1 MTDMRV
7 SGMTMAQKILA
18 AHSGHETVVPG
29 QLIECATDLVLC
41 HEITT
46 PAALRML
53 EERGMNRVF
62 DPSKIVAIP
71 DHSVPA
77 MNIKAAQ
84 MYQKLKSWVKE
95 QGIEHFYDVG
105 RGGIAHVVLE
115 NSGLLKPGQ
124 TLVSGDSHTCNGGA
138 LGAFATGV
146 GSTDLAGAIY
156 AGRVWFKVPETML
169 IRVTGQMQQGVTPKD
184 LVLEVIRRIGAD
196 GANYLVM
203 EWVGDTIERM
213 DMEGRFTLTNMAIE
227 AGGKTGLI
235 AVDDTTRAYLAA
247 RGVTPDQYTEYT
259 SDPDATYK
267 VVIDLDASAVEPTVA
282 YPHIP
287 SNGRVAGTDAIPVT
301 HAYVG
306 SCTNGR
312 ITDLR
317 EVARI
322 LRGRKVADN
331 VQMIVVPAT
340 QAIWKQAAQEGLL
353 EIFVDAGAS
362 VSYPSCGA
370 CLGMHSGVLGPDDVC
385 ISSSNRNFVGRMGDP
400 SAQIYLASPATVAAS
415 AVAGVIS
422 DPRVYNIAEEV
433 A

>member
-1 MTDMRV
+1 M
-7 SGMTMAQKILA
+7 GMTMAQKILA
-18 AHSGHETVVPG
+18 AHSGHAAVVPG

-62 DPSKIVAIP
+62 DPEKIVAIP

-77 MNIKAAQ
+77 MNIKAAK
-84 MYQKLKSWVKE
+84 MYQKLKSWVQE
-95 QGIEHFYDVG
+95 QGIRHFYDVG

-115 NSGLLKPGQ
+115 GSGLLRPGQ

-169 IRVTGQMQQGVTPKD
+169 IRVTGEMQPGVTPKD

-203 EWVGDTIERM
+203 EWAGDTIDRM

-227 AGGKTGLI
+227 AGGKTGII

-247 RGVTPDQYTEYT
+247 RGVTPDGYTEYA
-259 SDPDATYK
+259 SDPDAPYK
-267 VVIDLDASAVEPTVA
+267 VVIELDASQVEPTVA

-287 SNGRVAGTDAIPVT
+287 SNGRVAGSDRIPVT

-312 ITDLR
+312 ISDLR
-317 EVARI
+317 EVAHI
-322 LRGRKVADN
+322 LRGRRVADG

-353 EIFVDAGAS
+353 EVFVEAGAS

-422 DPRVYNIAEEV
+422 DPREYAGLPRVEV

>member
-1 MTDMRV
+1 M
-7 SGMTMAQKILA
+7 GMTIAEKILA
-18 AHSGHETVVPG
+18 AHSGHDHVVPG
-29 QLIECATDLVLC
+29 QLIECATDWVLC

-53 EERGMNRVF
+53 EERGMDRVF
-62 DPSKIVAIP
+62 DLEKIVAVP

-77 MNIKAAQ
+77 MNIKAAK
-84 MYQKLKSWVKE
+84 MYQKLKSWVQEK
-95 QGIEHFYDVG
+95 GIRHFYDVG

-115 NSGLLKPGQ
+115 NTGLIKPGQ
-124 TLVSGDSHTCNGGA
+124 TLVSGDSHTCNAGA
-138 LGAFATGV
+138 LGCFATGV

-156 AGRVWFKVPETML
+156 AGKVWFKVPETML
-169 IRVTGQMQQGVTPKD
+169 IRVSGDLAAGVTPKD
-184 LVLEVIRRIGAD
+184 LVLEVIKRIGAD

-203 EWVGDTIERM
+203 EWVGDTIDRM

-227 AGGKTGLI
+227 AGGKTGI
-235 AVDDTTRAYLAA
+235 VAVDDTTRAYLAA
-247 RGVTPDQYTEYT
+247 RGVTQGEYTEYT
-259 SDPDATYK
+259 SDPDAQYK

-287 SNGRVAGTDAIPVT
+287 SNGRVAGSDRIAVT

-312 ITDLR
+312 IGDLR
-317 EVARI
+317 DVARI
-322 LRGRKVADN
+322 LKGRKVADG

-353 EIFVDAGAS
+353 EIFVEAGAS

-400 SAQIYLASPATVAAS
+400 TAQIYLASPATVAAS
-415 AVAGVIS
+415 AVAGYIS
-422 DPRVYNIAEEV
+422 DPRAYNADGTE
-433 A
+433 AAD

>member
-1 MTDMRV
+1 MTI
-7 SGMTMAQKILA
+7 AEKILA
-18 AHSGHETVVPG
+18 AHSGHDSVVPG
-29 QLIECATDLVLC
+29 QLIECGTDWVLC

-53 EERGMNRVF
+53 EERGMDRVF
-62 DPSKIVAIP
+62 DPSRIVAVP

-77 MNIKAAQ
+77 MNIKAAK
-84 MYQKLKSWVKE
+84 MYQKLKSWVQEK
-95 QGIEHFYDVG
+95 GIQHFYDVG

-115 NSGLLKPGQ
+115 NTGLIWPGQ
-124 TLVSGDSHTCNGGA
+124 TLVSGDSHTCNAGA
-138 LGAFATGV
+138 LGCFATGV

-156 AGRVWFKVPETML
+156 AGKVWFKVPETML
-169 IRVTGQMQQGVTPKD
+169 IRVTGEMQPGVTPKD
-184 LVLEVIRRIGAD
+184 LVLEVIKRIGAD

-203 EWVGDTIERM
+203 EWVGDTIDRM

-227 AGGKTGLI
+227 AGGKTGI
-235 AVDDTTRAYLAA
+235 VAVDDTTRAYLAE
-247 RGVTPDQYTEYT
+247 RGVTPGEYTEYT
-259 SDPDATYK
+259 SDPDANYK

-287 SNGRVAGTDAIPVT
+287 SNGRVAGSDRIAVT

-312 ITDLR
+312 IGDLR
-317 EVARI
+317 DVARI
-322 LRGRKVADN
+322 LRGRKVADG

-353 EIFVDAGAS
+353 EIFVEAGAS

-400 SAQIYLASPATVAAS
+400 TAQIYLASPATVAAS
-415 AVAGVIS
+415 AVAGYIS
-422 DPRVYNIAEEV
+422 DPREYNGKGTEA
-433 A
+433 AD

>member
-1 MTDMRV
+1 M
-7 SGMTMAQKILA
+7 GMTIAEKILA
-18 AHSGHETVVPG
+18 AHAGKDAVTPG
-29 QLIECATDLVLC
+29 ELLECTTDLVLC

-53 EERGMNRVF
+53 EERGMDRVF
-62 DPSKIVAIP
+62 DPEKIVAVP

-84 MYQKLKSWVKE
+84 MYQKLKSWVHEK
-95 QGIEHFYDVG
+95 GIRHFYDVG

-115 NSGLLKPGQ
+115 NTGLLKPGQ

-169 IRVTGQMQQGVTPKD
+169 IRVTGEAGPGVTPKD
-184 LVLEVIRRIGAD
+184 IVLEVIRQIGAD
-196 GANYLVM
+196 GANYMVM
-203 EWVGDTIERM
+203 EWVGDYIDNL

-227 AGGKTGLI
+227 AGGKTGI
-235 AVDDTTRAYLAA
+235 VAVDGTTREYLRV
-247 RGVTPDQYTEYT
+247 RGVEPGEYTEYR
-259 SDPDATYK
+259 SDPDAQYR
-267 VVIDLDASAVEPTVA
+267 VVLDIDASQVEPTVA

-287 SNGRVAGTDAIPVT
+287 SNGRVAGSDAIAVT

-312 ITDLR
+312 ISDLR

-322 LRGRKVADN
+322 LRGRRVADG
-331 VQMIVVPAT
+331 VQMTIVPAT
-340 QAIWKQAAQEGLL
+340 QAVWKQAAVEGLM
-353 EIFVDAGAS
+353 EIFVDAGAT

-370 CLGMHSGVLGPDDVC
+370 CLGMHTGVLGPNDVC

-400 SAQIYLASPATVAAS
+400 TAQIYLASPATVAAS
-415 AVAGVIS
+415 AVTGMIT
-422 DPRVYNIAEEV
+422 DPRTMQGAE
-433 A
+433 AAD

>member
-1 MTDMRV
+1 M
-7 SGMTMAQKILA
+7 GMTIAEKILA
-18 AHSGHETVVPG
+18 AHSGHDQVQAG
-29 QLIECATDLVLC
+29 QLIECATDWVLC

-46 PAALRML
+46 PSALRML
-53 EERGMNRVF
+53 EERGMDKVF
-62 DPSKIVAIP
+62 NPDQIVAVP

-84 MYQKLKSWVKE
+84 MYQKLKSWVHEK
-95 QGIEHFYDVG
+95 GIKHFFDVG

-115 NSGLLKPGQ
+115 NTGLMKPGQ
-124 TLVSGDSHTCNGGA
+124 TLVSGDSHTCNAGA

-169 IRVTGQMQQGVTPKD
+169 IQVTGQTQPGVTPKD
-184 LVLEVIRRIGAD
+184 IVLEVIKRIGAD
-196 GANYLVM
+196 GANYMVM
-203 EWVGDTIERM
+203 EWVGDYIDNL

-227 AGGKTGLI
+227 AGGKTGI
-235 AVDDTTRAYLAA
+235 VAVDDTTREYMKA
-247 RGVTPDQYTEYT
+247 RGVTPDQYTEYHA
-259 SDPDATYK
+259 DADANYK
-267 VVIDLDASAVEPTVA
+267 VVVDIDASTVEPTIA

-287 SNGRVAGTDAIPVT
+287 SNGKVAGSDPITVT

-312 ITDLR
+312 ISDLR
-317 EVARI
+317 DVARI
-322 LRGRKVADN
+322 LKGHKIADN

-353 EIFVDAGAS
+353 EIFVEAGAS

-370 CLGMHSGVLGPDDVC
+370 CLGMHSGVLGPNDVC
-385 ISSSNRNFVGRMGDP
+385 ISSTNRNFVGRMGDP
-400 SAQIYLASPATVAAS
+400 TAQIYLASPATVAAS
-415 AVAGVIS
+415 AIAGHLA
-422 DPRVYNIAEEV
+422 DPREYNSV
-433 A
+433 QS

>member
-1 MTDMRV
+1 M
-7 SGMTMAQKILA
+7 GMTIAEKILA
-18 AHSGHETVVPG
+18 AHAGRSTVAPG
-29 QLIECATDLVLC
+29 DLIECRTDWVLC

-53 EERGMNRVF
+53 EERGMDRVF
-62 DPSKIVAIP
+62 DPNRIVAVP

-84 MYQKLKSWVKE
+84 MYQKLKSWVQEK
-95 QGIEHFYDVG
+95 GIKHFFDVG

-115 NSGLLKPGQ
+115 NTGLLKPGE
-124 TLVSGDSHTCNGGA
+124 TLVSGDSHTCNAGA

-169 IRVTGQMQQGVTPKD
+169 IRVTGKAAEGVTPKD
-184 LVLEVIRRIGAD
+184 IVLEVIRQIGAD
-196 GANYLVM
+196 GANYMVM
-203 EWVGDTIERM
+203 EWTGDYIKQL
-213 DMEGRFTLTNMAIE
+213 DMEGRFTLTNMGIE
-227 AGGKTGLI
+227 AGGKTGI
-235 AVDDTTRAYLAA
+235 VAVDDTTREYLRV
-247 RGVTPDQYTEYT
+247 RGVQPQDYTDYQ
-259 SDPDATYK
+259 SDPDARYK
-267 VVIDLDASAVEPTVA
+267 VVIEIDASAVEPTVA

-287 SNGRVAGTDAIPVT
+287 SNGCVAGADAVPVT

-312 ITDLR
+312 ISDLR

-322 LRGRKVADN
+322 LRGRRVADG
-331 VQMIVVPAT
+331 VQMTIVPAT
-340 QAIWKQAAQEGLL
+340 QAVWKQAAVEGLM
-353 EIFVDAGAS
+353 EIFVDAGAT

-370 CLGMHSGVLGPDDVC
+370 CLGMHTGVLGPNDVC

-415 AVAGVIS
+415 AVNGVIT
-422 DPRVYNIAEEV
+422 DPRRYDAQGRDRLEQ
-433 A
+433 AAS

>member
-1 MTDMRV
+1 M
-7 SGMTMAQKILA
+7 GMTIAEKILA
-18 AHSGHETVVPG
+18 AHSGHTQVVPG
-29 QLIECATDLVLC
+29 QLIECKTDWVLC

-53 EERGMNRVF
+53 EERGMDRVF
-62 DPSKIVAIP
+62 NPDQIVAVP

-95 QGIEHFYDVG
+95 KGIKHFYDVG

-115 NSGLLKPGQ
+115 NTGLIKPGQ
-124 TLVSGDSHTCNGGA
+124 TLVSGDSHTCNAGA
-138 LGAFATGV
+138 LGCFATGV

-169 IRVTGQMQQGVTPKD
+169 IRVTGKMQPGVTPKD
-184 LVLEVIRRIGAD
+184 LVLEVIKRIGAD
-196 GANYLVM
+196 GANYQVM
-203 EWVGDTIERM
+203 EWVGDTIDNL
-213 DMEGRFTLTNMAIE
+213 DMEGRYTLTNMAIE
-227 AGGKTGLI
+227 AGGKTGI
-235 AVDDTTRAYLAA
+235 VAVDDTTRAYLAE
-247 RGVTPDQYTEYT
+247 RGVHPGDYTEYT
-259 SDPDATYK
+259 SDADARYR

-287 SNGRVAGTDAIPVT
+287 SNGRVAGSDRIAVT

-312 ITDLR
+312 IGDLR
-317 EVARI
+317 DVARI
-322 LRGRKVADN
+322 LKGRKVAEG

-340 QAIWKQAAQEGLL
+340 QLIWKQAASEGLL

-385 ISSSNRNFVGRMGDP
+385 ISSTNRNFVGRMGDP
-400 SAQIYLASPATVAAS
+400 TAAIYLASPATVAAS
-415 AVAGVIS
+415 AVSGFIS
-422 DPRVYNIAEEV
+422 DPREYNGSIEA
-433 A
+433 AD

>member
-1 MTDMRV
+1 M
-7 SGMTMAQKILA
+7 GMTISEKILA
-18 AHSGHETVVPG
+18 AHSGHEHVVPG
-29 QLIECATDLVLC
+29 QLIECTTDWVLC

-53 EERGMNRVF
+53 EERGMDRVF

-77 MNIKAAQ
+77 MNIKAAK
-84 MYQKLKSWVKE
+84 MYQKLKSWVHEK
-95 QGIEHFYDVG
+95 GIQHFYDVG

-115 NSGLLKPGQ
+115 NTGLVKPGQ
-124 TLVSGDSHTCNGGA
+124 TLVSGDSHTCNAGA
-138 LGAFATGV
+138 LGMFATGV

-156 AGRVWFKVPETML
+156 AGRVWFKIPETML
-169 IRVTGQMQQGVTPKD
+169 IRVTGDIQPGVTPKD
-184 LVLEVIRRIGAD
+184 IVLEVIKRIGAD
-196 GANYLVM
+196 GANYMVM
-203 EWVGDTIERM
+203 EWVGDTIDRL

-227 AGGKTGLI
+227 AGGKTGI
-235 AVDDTTRAYLAA
+235 VAVDDTTRAYLAA
-247 RGVTPDQYTEYT
+247 RGIEPGSYTEYT
-259 SDPDATYK
+259 SDPDASYK
-267 VVIDLDASAVEPTVA
+267 VVIDIDASKVEPTVA

-287 SNGRVAGTDAIPVT
+287 SNGRVAGSDKIAVT

-312 ITDLR
+312 IGDLR
-317 EVARI
+317 DVARI
-322 LRGRKVADN
+322 LKGRKVAEG

-340 QAIWKQAAQEGLL
+340 QAIWKQAAQEGLM

-400 SAQIYLASPATVAAS
+400 TAQIYLASPATVAAS
-415 AVAGVIS
+415 AVAGFIA
-422 DPRVYNIAEEV
+422 DPRAYNADGSN
-433 A
+433 AAD

>member
-1 MTDMRV
+1 M
-7 SGMTMAQKILA
+7 GMTMAQKILA
-18 AHSGHETVVPG
+18 ARSGHAEVVPG
-29 QLIECATDLVLC
+29 QLIECTTDLVLC

-62 DPSKIVAIP
+62 DPAKIVAIP

-77 MNIKAAQ
+77 MNIKAAK
-84 MYQKLKSWVKE
+84 MYQKLKAWVQE
-95 QGIEHFYDVG
+95 QGIHHFYDVG

-115 NSGLLKPGQ
+115 GSGLLRPGM

-169 IRVTGQMQQGVTPKD
+169 IRVTGELQPGVTPKD

-203 EWVGDTIERM
+203 EWTGDTIDRM

-227 AGGKTGLI
+227 AGGKTGII

-247 RGVTPDQYTEYT
+247 RGVTPDLYTEYT
-259 SDPDATYK
+259 SDPDAEYR
-267 VVIDLDASAVEPTVA
+267 VVIELDASAVEPTVA

-287 SNGRVAGTDAIPVT
+287 SNGRVAGTDAVPIT

-312 ITDLR
+312 ISDLR
-317 EVARI
+317 EVAHI
-322 LRGRKVADN
+322 LRGRRVADG

-340 QAIWKQAAQEGLL
+340 QAVYQQAAREGLL
-353 EIFVDAGAS
+353 EVFVAAGAS

-370 CLGMHSGVLGPDDVC
+370 CLGMHSGVLGPGDVC

-415 AVAGVIS
+415 AVAGVIA
-422 DPRVYNIAEEV
+422 DPREYAPRQEV

>member
-1 MTDMRV
+1 M
-7 SGMTMAQKILA
+7 GMTIAEKILA
-18 AHSGHETVVPG
+18 AHSGHQSVVAG
-29 QLIECATDLVLC
+29 QLIECATDWALC

-53 EERGMNRVF
+53 EERGMDKVF
-62 DPSKIVAIP
+62 NPDQIVAVP

-84 MYQKLKSWVKE
+84 MYQKLKNWVHEK
-95 QGIEHFYDVG
+95 GIKHFFDVG

-115 NSGLLKPGQ
+115 NTGLLKPGQ
-124 TLVSGDSHTCNGGA
+124 TLVSGDSHTCNAGA

-156 AGRVWFKVPETML
+156 AGKVWFKVPETML
-169 IRVTGQMQQGVTPKD
+169 IRVTGKAQAGVTPKD
-184 LVLEVIRRIGAD
+184 IVLEVIRRIGAD
-196 GANYLVM
+196 GANYMVM
-203 EWVGDTIERM
+203 EWVGDYIDHL

-227 AGGKTGLI
+227 AGGKTGI
-235 AVDDTTRAYLAA
+235 VAVDDTTREYMRV
-247 RGVTPDQYTEYT
+247 RGVTPEQYTEYH
-259 SDPDATYK
+259 SDSDARYK
-267 VVIDLDASAVEPTVA
+267 VVIDIDAAAVEPTVA

-287 SNGRVAGTDAIPVT
+287 SNGKVAGSDKIAVT

-312 ITDLR
+312 ISDLR
-317 EVARI
+317 DVARI
-322 LRGRKVADN
+322 PKGHKIADN

-340 QAIWKQAAQEGLL
+340 QAIWKQAASEGLL
-353 EIFVDAGAS
+353 EIFVEAGAS

-370 CLGMHSGVLGPDDVC
+370 CLGMHSGVLGPKDVC
-385 ISSSNRNFVGRMGDP
+385 ISSTNRNFVGRMGDP

-415 AVAGVIS
+415 AIAGYLA
-422 DPRVYNIAEEV
+422 DPRKYNHTLSDAG
-433 A
+433 AAD

>member
-1 MTDMRV
+1 M
-7 SGMTMAQKILA
+7 GMTIAEKILA
-18 AHSGHETVVPG
+18 AHSGHDHVVPG
-29 QLIECATDLVLC
+29 QLIECATDWVLC

-53 EERGMNRVF
+53 EERGMDKVF
-62 DPSKIVAIP
+62 DPSRIVAVP

-77 MNIKAAQ
+77 MNIKAAK
-84 MYQKLKSWVKE
+84 MYQKLKSWVQE
-95 QGIEHFYDVG
+95 QGIRHFYDVG

-115 NSGLLKPGQ
+115 GSGLLRPGQ

-169 IRVTGQMQQGVTPKD
+169 IRVTGEMQPGVTPQD

-196 GANYLVM
+196 GANYLAM
-203 EWVGDTIERM
+203 EWTGDTIDRM

-227 AGGKTGLI
+227 AGGKTGI
-235 AVDDTTRAYLAA
+235 VGVDDTTRQYLRE
-247 RGVTPDQYTEYT
+247 RGVEPGSYTEYA
-259 SDPDATYK
+259 SDPDAKYK
-267 VVIDLDASAVEPTVA
+267 VVVEIDAAAVEPTVA

-287 SNGRVAGTDAIPVT
+287 SNGRVAGSDRIAVT

-312 ITDLR
+312 IGDLR
-317 EVARI
+317 DVARI
-322 LRGRKVADN
+322 LKGRKVADG

-340 QAIWKQAAQEGLL
+340 QAIWKQAAQEGLM

-400 SAQIYLASPATVAAS
+400 TAQIYLASPATVAAS
-415 AVAGVIS
+415 AVAGFIS
-422 DPRVYNIAEEV
+422 DPREYNAPDPSAE
-433 A
+433 AAD

>member
-1 MTDMRV
+1 M
-7 SGMTMAQKILA
+7 GMTIAEKILA
-18 AHSGHETVVPG
+18 AHSGHAQVVPG
-29 QLIECATDLVLC
+29 QLIECKTDWVLC

-53 EERGMNRVF
+53 EERGMDRVF
-62 DPSKIVAIP
+62 NPDQIVAVP

-95 QGIEHFYDVG
+95 KGIKHFYDVG

-115 NSGLLKPGQ
+115 NTGLIKPGQ
-124 TLVSGDSHTCNGGA
+124 TLVSGDSHTCNAGA
-138 LGAFATGV
+138 LGCFATGV

-169 IRVTGQMQQGVTPKD
+169 IRVTGKMQPGVTPKD
-184 LVLEVIRRIGAD
+184 LVLEVIKRIGAD
-196 GANYLVM
+196 GANYQVM
-203 EWVGDTIERM
+203 EWVGDTIDNL
-213 DMEGRFTLTNMAIE
+213 DMEGRYTLTNMAIE
-227 AGGKTGLI
+227 AGGKTGI
-235 AVDDTTRAYLAA
+235 VAVDDTTRAYLAE
-247 RGVTPDQYTEYT
+247 RGVNPGDYTEYT
-259 SDPDATYK
+259 SDADARYR
-267 VVIDLDASAVEPTVA
+267 VIIDLDASAVEPTVA

-287 SNGRVAGTDAIPVT
+287 SNGRVAGSDRIAVT

-312 ITDLR
+312 IGDLR
-317 EVARI
+317 DVARI
-322 LRGRKVADN
+322 LKGRKVAEG

-340 QAIWKQAAQEGLL
+340 QLIWKQAASEGLL

-385 ISSSNRNFVGRMGDP
+385 ISSTNRNFVGRMGDP
-400 SAQIYLASPATVAAS
+400 TAAIYLASPATVAAS
-415 AVAGVIS
+415 AVSGFIS
-422 DPRVYNIAEEV
+422 DPREYNGSIEA
-433 A
+433 AD

>member
-1 MTDMRV
+1 M
-7 SGMTMAQKILA
+7 GMTIAEKMLA
-18 AHSGHETVVPG
+18 AHSGHDTVVPG
-29 QLIECATDLVLC
+29 QLIECATDWVLC

-53 EERGMNRVF
+53 EERGMDRVF
-62 DPSKIVAIP
+62 DPKKIVAVP

-77 MNIKAAQ
+77 MNIKAAK
-84 MYQKLKSWVKE
+84 MYQKLKSWVQEK
-95 QGIEHFYDVG
+95 GIEHFYDVG

-115 NSGLLKPGQ
+115 NTGLMKPGQ
-124 TLVSGDSHTCNGGA
+124 TLVSGDSHTCNAGA

-156 AGRVWFKVPETML
+156 AGKVWFKVPETML
-169 IRVTGQMQQGVTPKD
+169 IRVTGQTNPGVTPKD
-184 LVLEVIRRIGAD
+184 IVLEVIKRIGAD
-196 GANYLVM
+196 GANYMVM
-203 EWVGDTIERM
+203 EWVGDYIDNL

-227 AGGKTGLI
+227 AGGKTGI
-235 AVDDTTRAYLAA
+235 VAVDDVTREYMRA
-247 RGVTPDQYTEYT
+247 RGVTPEQYTEYQ
-259 SDPDATYK
+259 SDPDAKYK
-267 VVIDLDASAVEPTVA
+267 VVVEIDAAQVEPTVA

-287 SNGRVAGTDAIPVT
+287 SNGRVAGSDRIAVT

-312 ITDLR
+312 ISDLR
-317 EVARI
+317 DVARI
-322 LRGRKVADN
+322 LRGRKIAEN

-415 AVAGVIS
+415 AVEGYIA
-422 DPRVYNIAEEV
+422 DPRRYDAEGNDRN
-433 A
+433 AAD

>member
-1 MTDMRV
+1 M
-7 SGMTMAQKILA
+7 GMTIAEKILA
-18 AHSGHETVVPG
+18 AHSGHDHVVPG
-29 QLIECATDLVLC
+29 QLIECATDWVLC

-53 EERGMNRVF
+53 EERGMDKVF
-62 DPSKIVAIP
+62 DPSRIVAVP

-77 MNIKAAQ
+77 MNIKAAK
-84 MYQKLKSWVKE
+84 MYQKLKSWVQEK
-95 QGIEHFYDVG
+95 GVKHFFDVG

-115 NSGLLKPGQ
+115 NTGLVNPGQ
-124 TLVSGDSHTCNGGA
+124 TLVSGDSHTCNAGA
-138 LGAFATGV
+138 LGMFATGV

-156 AGRVWFKVPETML
+156 AGKVWFKIPETML
-169 IRVTGQMQQGVTPKD
+169 IRVTGQMQPGVTPKD
-184 LVLEVIRRIGAD
+184 IVLEVIKRIGAD
-196 GANYLVM
+196 GANYMVM
-203 EWVGDTIERM
+203 EWVGDTIDRM

-227 AGGKTGLI
+227 AGGKTGI
-235 AVDDTTRAYLAA
+235 VGVDDTTRQYLRE
-247 RGVTPDQYTEYT
+247 RGVEPGSYTEYA
-259 SDPDATYK
+259 SDPDAKYK
-267 VVIDLDASAVEPTVA
+267 VVVEIDAAAVEPTVA

-287 SNGRVAGTDAIPVT
+287 SNGRVAGSDRIAVT

-312 ITDLR
+312 IGDLR
-317 EVARI
+317 DVARI
-322 LRGRKVADN
+322 LKGRKVAEG

-340 QAIWKQAAQEGLL
+340 QAIWKQAAQEGLM

-400 SAQIYLASPATVAAS
+400 TAQIYLASPATVAAS
-415 AVAGVIS
+415 AVAGFIS
-422 DPRVYNIAEEV
+422 DPREYNAPTPGTE
-433 A
+433 AAD

>member
-1 MTDMRV
+1 M
-7 SGMTMAQKILA
+7 GMTIAEKILA
-18 AHSGHETVVPG
+18 ARSGQERVVPG
-29 QLIECATDLVLC
+29 QLIECATDWVLC

-62 DPSKIVAIP
+62 DPSRIVAVP

-77 MNIKAAQ
+77 MNIKAAK
-84 MYQKLKSWVKE
+84 MYQKLKSWVQE
-95 QGIEHFYDVG
+95 QGIQHFFDVG

-115 NSGLLKPGQ
+115 NTGLVKPGQ
-124 TLVSGDSHTCNGGA
+124 TLVSGDSHTCNAGA

-156 AGRVWFKVPETML
+156 AGKVWFKVPETML
-169 IRVTGQMQQGVTPKD
+169 IRVTGRTQPGVTPKD
-184 LVLEVIRRIGAD
+184 IVLEVIRRIGAD
-196 GANYLVM
+196 GANYMVM
-203 EWVGDTIERM
+203 EWVGDYIDAL

-227 AGGKTGLI
+227 AGGKTGI
-235 AVDDTTRAYLAA
+235 VAVDDVTRAFLAE
-247 RGVTPDQYTEYT
+247 RGVTPDQYTEYA
-259 SDPDATYK
+259 SDADAAYK
-267 VVIDLDASAVEPTVA
+267 VIIEVDASQVQPTVA

-287 SNGRVAGTDAIPVT
+287 SNGRVAGSDRVAVT

-312 ITDLR
+312 ISDLR
-317 EVARI
+317 DVARI
-322 LRGRKVADN
+322 LRGRKIADG

-353 EIFVDAGAS
+353 EVFVDAGAS

-415 AVAGVIS
+415 AVAGFIS
-422 DPRVYNIAEEV
+422 DPRAYNDAGQ
-433 A
+433 AAD

>member
-1 MTDMRV
+1 M
-7 SGMTMAQKILA
+7 GMTIAEKILA
-18 AHSGHETVVPG
+18 AHSGHAHVVPG
-29 QLIECATDLVLC
+29 QLIECRTDWVLC

-53 EERGMNRVF
+53 EERGMDRVF
-62 DPSKIVAIP
+62 NPDQIVAVP

-95 QGIEHFYDVG
+95 KGIKHFYDVG

-115 NSGLLKPGQ
+115 NTGLIKPGQ
-124 TLVSGDSHTCNGGA
+124 TLVSGDSHTCNAGA
-138 LGAFATGV
+138 LGCFATGV

-169 IRVTGQMQQGVTPKD
+169 IRVTGRTQPGVTPKD
-184 LVLEVIRRIGAD
+184 VVLEVIKRIGAD

-203 EWVGDTIERM
+203 EWVGEYIDNL
-213 DMEGRFTLTNMAIE
+213 DMEGRYTLTNMAIE
-227 AGGKTGLI
+227 AGGKTGI
-235 AVDDTTRAYLAA
+235 VAVDGTTRAYLAE
-247 RGVTPDQYTEYT
+247 RGVQSGDYTEYT
-259 SDPDATYK
+259 SDPDASYRI
-267 VVIDLDASAVEPTVA
+267 VIDVDASAVEPTVA

-287 SNGRVAGTDAIPVT
+287 SNGRVAGSDRIAVT

-312 ITDLR
+312 IGDLR
-317 EVARI
+317 DVARI
-322 LRGRKVADN
+322 LKGRKVADG

-340 QAIWKQAAQEGLL
+340 QLIWKQAASEGLL

-385 ISSSNRNFVGRMGDP
+385 ISSTNRNFVGRMGDP
-400 SAQIYLASPATVAAS
+400 TAAIYLASPATVAAS
-415 AVAGVIS
+415 AVSGFIS
-422 DPRVYNIAEEV
+422 DPREYNSSIEA
-433 A
+433 AD

>member
-1 MTDMRV
+1 M
-7 SGMTMAQKILA
+7 GMTMAQKILA
-18 AHSGHETVVPG
+18 AHSGHAAVVPG
-29 QLIECATDLVLC
+29 QLIECTTDLVLC

-53 EERGMNRVF
+53 EERGMNRAF
-62 DPSKIVAIP
+62 DPEKIVAIP

-77 MNIKAAQ
+77 MNIKAAK
-84 MYQKLKSWVKE
+84 MYQKLKSWVQE
-95 QGIEHFYDVG
+95 QGIRHFYDVG

-115 NSGLLKPGQ
+115 NSGLLRPGQ

-169 IRVTGQMQQGVTPKD
+169 IRVTGEMQPGVTPKD
-184 LVLEVIRRIGAD
+184 LVLEVIKRIGAD
-196 GANYLVM
+196 GANYLAM
-203 EWVGDTIERM
+203 EWTGDTIDRM

-227 AGGKTGLI
+227 AGGKTGII
-235 AVDDTTRAYLAA
+235 AVDDTARAYLAA
-247 RGVTPDQYTEYT
+247 RGVTPDQYTEYA
-259 SDPDATYK
+259 SDPDAPYK
-267 VVIDLDASAVEPTVA
+267 VVIELDASQVEPTVA

-287 SNGRVAGTDAIPVT
+287 SNGRVAGTDPIPVT

-317 EVARI
+317 EVAHI
-322 LRGRKVADN
+322 LRGRRVADG

-353 EIFVDAGAS
+353 EVFVEAGAS

-422 DPRVYNIAEEV
+422 DPREYATGGPS
-433 A
+433 AAD

>member
-1 MTDMRV
+1 M
-7 SGMTMAQKILA
+7 GMTIAEKILA
-18 AHSGHETVVPG
+18 ARSGQEQVVPG
-29 QLIECATDLVLC
+29 QLIECATDWVLC

-62 DPSKIVAIP
+62 DPSRIVAVP

-77 MNIKAAQ
+77 MNIKAAK
-84 MYQKLKSWVKE
+84 MYQKLKSWVQE
-95 QGIEHFYDVG
+95 QGIEHFFDVG

-115 NSGLLKPGQ
+115 NTGLVKPGQ
-124 TLVSGDSHTCNGGA
+124 TLVSGDSHTCNAGA

-156 AGRVWFKVPETML
+156 AGKVWFKVPETML
-169 IRVTGQMQQGVTPKD
+169 IRVTGRTQPGVTPKD
-184 LVLEVIRRIGAD
+184 IVLEVIRRIGAD
-196 GANYLVM
+196 GANYMVM
-203 EWVGDTIERM
+203 EWVGDYIDAL

-227 AGGKTGLI
+227 AGGKTGI
-235 AVDDTTRAYLAA
+235 VAVDDVTRAFLAE
-247 RGVTPDQYTEYT
+247 RGVTPGEYVEYA
-259 SDPDATYK
+259 SDADAAYK
-267 VVIDLDASAVEPTVA
+267 VVIEVDASQVQPTVA

-287 SNGRVAGTDAIPVT
+287 SNGRVAGSDRVAVT

-312 ITDLR
+312 ISDLR
-317 EVARI
+317 DVARI
-322 LRGRKVADN
+322 LRGRKIADG

-353 EIFVDAGAS
+353 EVFVDAGAS

-415 AVAGVIS
+415 AVAGFIS
-422 DPRVYNIAEEV
+422 DPRAYNDAGQ
-433 A
+433 AAD

>member
-1 MTDMRV
+1 MTI
-7 SGMTMAQKILA
+7 AEKILA
-18 AHSGHETVVPG
+18 AHSGHESVVPG
-29 QLIECATDLVLC
+29 QLIECETDWVLC

-53 EERGMNRVF
+53 EERGMDRVF
-62 DPSKIVAIP
+62 DPSKIVAVP

-77 MNIKAAQ
+77 MNIKAAK
-84 MYQKLKSWVKE
+84 MYQKLKSWVQEK
-95 QGIEHFYDVG
+95 GIQHFYDVG

-115 NSGLLKPGQ
+115 NTGLIKPGQ
-124 TLVSGDSHTCNGGA
+124 TLVSGDSHTCNAGA
-138 LGAFATGV
+138 LGCFATGV

-156 AGRVWFKVPETML
+156 AGKVWFKVPETML
-169 IRVTGQMQQGVTPKD
+169 IQVTGDMQPGVTPKD
-184 LVLEVIRRIGAD
+184 LVLEVIKRIGAD

-203 EWVGDTIERM
+203 EWVGDTIDRL

-227 AGGKTGLI
+227 AGGKTGI
-235 AVDDTTRAYLAA
+235 VAVDDTTRAYLAE
-247 RGVTPDQYTEYT
+247 RGVTSGGYTEYT
-259 SDPDATYK
+259 SDPDAAYK

-287 SNGRVAGTDAIPVT
+287 SNGRVAGSDRIAVT

-312 ITDLR
+312 IGDLR

-322 LRGRKVADN
+322 LKGRKIADS

-400 SAQIYLASPATVAAS
+400 TAQIYLASPATVAAS

-422 DPRVYNIAEEV
+422 DPRHYNAGETE
-433 A
+433 AAD

>member
-1 MTDMRV
+1 M
-7 SGMTMAQKILA
+7 GMTIAEKILA
-18 AHSGHETVVPG
+18 ARSGNVSVVPG
-29 QLIECATDLVLC
+29 QLIMCDTSWVLC

-53 EERGMNRVF
+53 EERGMDKVF
-62 DPSKIVAIP
+62 NPDQIVAVP

-77 MNIKAAQ
+77 MNIKAAK
-84 MYQKLKSWVKE
+84 MYQKLKSWVHEK
-95 QGIEHFYDVG
+95 GIKHFYDVG

-115 NSGLLKPGQ
+115 NTGLVKPGD
-124 TLVSGDSHTCNGGA
+124 TLVSGDSHTCNAGA

-156 AGRVWFKVPETML
+156 SGKVWFKVPETML
-169 IRVTGQMQQGVTPKD
+169 IKVTGKFNPGVTPKD
-184 LVLEVIRRIGAD
+184 LVLEVIKQIGAD
-196 GANYLVM
+196 GANYMVM
-203 EWVGDTIERM
+203 EWVGETIDNL

-227 AGGKTGLI
+227 AGGKTGI
-235 AVDDTTRAYLAA
+235 VAVDDTTRAYLGA
-247 RGVTPDQYTEYT
+247 RGVTPDQYTEYQ
-259 SDPDATYK
+259 SDADAKYK
-267 VVIDLDASAVEPTVA
+267 VVIEIDAGALEPTVA

-287 SNGRVAGTDAIPVT
+287 SNGKVAGTDKIAVT

-312 ITDLR
+312 ISDLR
-317 EVARI
+317 EVANI
-322 LRGRKVADN
+322 LKGRKVADG

-340 QAIWKQAAQEGLL
+340 QLIWKQAAQEGLL

-370 CLGMHSGVLGPDDVC
+370 CLGMHSGVLGPNDVC

-415 AVAGVIS
+415 AVNGYIS
-422 DPRVYNIAEEV
+422 DPRDFIGAGS
-433 A
+433 AAD

>member
-1 MTDMRV
+1 M
-7 SGMTMAQKILA
+7 GMTIAEKILA

-29 QLIECATDLVLC
+29 QLIECRTDWVLC

-53 EERGMNRVF
+53 EERGMDRVF
-62 DPSKIVAIP
+62 NPDQIVAVP

-95 QGIEHFYDVG
+95 KGIKHFYDVG

-115 NSGLLKPGQ
+115 NTGLIKPGQ
-124 TLVSGDSHTCNGGA
+124 TLVSGDSHTCNAGA
-138 LGAFATGV
+138 LGCFATGV

-169 IRVTGQMQQGVTPKD
+169 IRVTGEMQEGVTPKD
-184 LVLEVIRRIGAD
+184 LVLEVIKRIGAD

-203 EWVGDTIERM
+203 EWVGDTIDRM
-213 DMEGRFTLTNMAIE
+213 DMEGRYTLTNMAIE
-227 AGGKTGLI
+227 AGGKTGI
-235 AVDDTTRAYLAA
+235 VAVDDTTRAYLQS
-247 RGVTPDQYTEYT
+247 RGVQPGDYTEYT
-259 SDPDATYK
+259 SDPDAKYR

-287 SNGRVAGTDAIPVT
+287 SNGRVAGSDRIAVT

-312 ITDLR
+312 IGDLR
-317 EVARI
+317 DVARI
-322 LRGRKVADN
+322 LKGRTVAEG

-353 EIFVDAGAS
+353 EIFVEAGAS

-385 ISSSNRNFVGRMGDP
+385 ISSTNRNFVGRMGDP
-400 SAQIYLASPATVAAS
+400 TAQIYLASPATVAAS
-415 AVAGVIS
+415 AVSGFIS
-422 DPRVYNIAEEV
+422 DPREYNVGRTEA
-433 A
+433 AD

>member
-1 MTDMRV
+1 M
-7 SGMTMAQKILA
+7 GMTIAEKILA
-18 AHSGHETVVPG
+18 AHSGQAAVVSG
-29 QLIECATDLVLC
+29 QLIECATDWVLC

-53 EERGMNRVF
+53 EERGMDRVF
-62 DPSKIVAIP
+62 DPEKIVAVP

-77 MNIKAAQ
+77 MNIKAAK
-84 MYQKLKSWVKE
+84 MYQKLKSWVQEK
-95 QGIEHFYDVG
+95 GIRHFYDVG

-115 NSGLLKPGQ
+115 NTGLIRPGQ
-124 TLVSGDSHTCNGGA
+124 TLVSGDSHTCNAGA
-138 LGAFATGV
+138 LGCFATGV

-156 AGRVWFKVPETML
+156 AGKVWFKVPETML
-169 IRVTGQMQQGVTPKD
+169 IRVTGQMQPGVTPKD
-184 LVLEVIRRIGAD
+184 LVLEVIKRIGAD

-203 EWVGDTIERM
+203 EWVGDTIDRM

-227 AGGKTGLI
+227 AGGKTGI
-235 AVDDTTRAYLAA
+235 VAVDDTTRAYMAE

-259 SDPDATYK
+259 SDPDAQYK

-287 SNGRVAGTDAIPVT
+287 SNGRVAGSDRIAVT

-312 ITDLR
+312 IGDLR
-317 EVARI
+317 DVARI
-322 LRGRKVADN
+322 LRGRRVADG

-353 EIFVDAGAS
+353 EVFVEAGAS

-400 SAQIYLASPATVAAS
+400 TAQIYLASPATVAAS
-415 AVAGVIS
+415 AVAGYIS
-422 DPRVYNIAEEV
+422 DPRAYNADGTE
-433 A
+433 AAD

>member
-1 MTDMRV
+1 M
-7 SGMTMAQKILA
+7 GMTIAEKILA
-18 AHSGHETVVPG
+18 AHSGHAQVVPG
-29 QLIECATDLVLC
+29 QLIECQTDWVLC

-53 EERGMNRVF
+53 EERGMDRVF
-62 DPSKIVAIP
+62 NPDQIVAVP

-95 QGIEHFYDVG
+95 KGIKHFYDVG

-115 NSGLLKPGQ
+115 NTGLIKPGQ
-124 TLVSGDSHTCNGGA
+124 TLVSGDSHTCNAGA
-138 LGAFATGV
+138 LGCFATGV

-169 IRVTGQMQQGVTPKD
+169 IRVTGKMQPGVTPKD
-184 LVLEVIRRIGAD
+184 LVLEVIKRIGAD
-196 GANYLVM
+196 GANYQVM
-203 EWVGDTIERM
+203 EWVGDTIDNL
-213 DMEGRFTLTNMAIE
+213 DMEGRYTLTNMAIE
-227 AGGKTGLI
+227 AGGKTGI
-235 AVDDTTRAYLAA
+235 VAVDDTTRAYLAE
-247 RGVTPDQYTEYT
+247 RGVNPGDYTEYT
-259 SDPDATYK
+259 SDADARYR

-287 SNGRVAGTDAIPVT
+287 SNGRVAGSDRIAVT

-312 ITDLR
+312 IGDLR
-317 EVARI
+317 DVARI
-322 LRGRKVADN
+322 LKGRKVAEG

-340 QAIWKQAAQEGLL
+340 QLIWKQAASEGLL

-385 ISSSNRNFVGRMGDP
+385 ISSTNRNFVGRMGDP
-400 SAQIYLASPATVAAS
+400 TAAIYLASPATVAAS
-415 AVAGVIS
+415 AVSGFIS
-422 DPRVYNIAEEV
+422 DPREYNSCIEA
-433 A
+433 AD

>member
-1 MTDMRV
+1 MTI
-7 SGMTMAQKILA
+7 AEKILA
-18 AHSGHETVVPG
+18 ANSGHDSVVPG
-29 QLIECATDLVLC
+29 QLLEVSTSWVLC

-62 DPSKIVAIP
+62 DPERIVAVP

-77 MNIKAAQ
+77 MNIKAAK
-84 MYQKLKSWVKE
+84 MYQKLKSWVHE
-95 QGIEHFYDVG
+95 NGIRHFFDVG

-115 NSGLLKPGQ
+115 NTGLIKPGE
-124 TLVSGDSHTCNGGA
+124 TLVSGDSHTCNAGA

-156 AGRVWFKVPETML
+156 AGKVWFKVPETML
-169 IRVTGQMQQGVTPKD
+169 IRVTGEMQPGTTPKD
-184 LVLEVIRRIGAD
+184 IVLEVIKRIGAD
-196 GANYLVM
+196 GANYMVM
-203 EWVGDTIERM
+203 EWVGDTIDRM

-227 AGGKTGLI
+227 AGGKTGI
-235 AVDDTTRAYLAA
+235 VAVDDVTRDYLAA
-247 RGVTPDQYTEYT
+247 RGVTPDQYTEFT
-259 SDPDATYK
+259 SDPDAHYK
-267 VVIDLDASAVEPTVA
+267 VVIDVDASKVEPTVA

-287 SNGRVAGTDAIPVT
+287 SNGRVAGSDKIAVT

-312 ITDLR
+312 ISDLR
-317 EVARI
+317 EVANI
-322 LRGRKVADN
+322 LRDRKIADG

-340 QAIWKQAAQEGLL
+340 QAIWKQAAQEGLM

-370 CLGMHSGVLGPDDVC
+370 CLGMHSGVLGPGDVC

-400 SAQIYLASPATVAAS
+400 SAEIYLASPATVAAS
-415 AVAGVIS
+415 AVNGFIS
-422 DPRVYNIAEEV
+422 DPRDFLA
-433 A
+433 AGAAD